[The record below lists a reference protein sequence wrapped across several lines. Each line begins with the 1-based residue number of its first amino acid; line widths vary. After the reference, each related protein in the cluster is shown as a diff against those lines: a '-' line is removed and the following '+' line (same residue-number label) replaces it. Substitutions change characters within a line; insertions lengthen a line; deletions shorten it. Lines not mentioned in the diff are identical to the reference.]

1 CEELDRLPRHVALE
15 TVVLDEHGALHARAR
30 EASTPLDAE
39 RALRDVLARLLEVAS
54 SPGPALVRAASR
66 APAGNVAT
74 LAFELEKALV
84 PLNRTAAQRALLR
97 LYRETERARHE
108 GRLADVPE
116 NPAAR
121 GPEGPRAPELSR
133 PVAMSQSE
141 ICSPIPPNA
150 RVVPTA
156 SDAAAR
162 GAAPAAPRDTER
174 TPPMGTLWVTDAGF
188 PPRDN
193 RPRSAE
199 EAPGQ
204 ERPGTGRVSPYPDP
218 PARRSDIEELMRGFE
233 VAEGPT
239 REEVCIE
246 LKRLAGVEGTP
257 DPGDVAERQRGGKR
271 REGS

>member
-150 RVVPTA
+150 RGVPTA
-156 SDAAAR
+156 SDAAGRPGPTARAPGRDDACRALFDESTERPRGTPRARRGRAR
-162 GAAPAAPRDTER
+162 GRARC
-174 TPPMGTLWVTDAGF
+174 
-188 PPRDN
+188 
-193 RPRSAE
+193 
-199 EAPGQ
+199 
-204 ERPGTGRVSPYPDP
+204 
-218 PARRSDIEELMRGFE
+218 PARHRTNSADGHALGHRRGLP
-233 VAEGPT
+233 AP
-239 REEVCIE
+239 
-246 LKRLAGVEGTP
+246 
-257 DPGDVAERQRGGKR
+257 
-271 REGS
+271 